1 MALQVPTQRYSYV
14 ASPKVTQATAHAE
27 PLPDGCAVDTVDI
40 ARVVRLV
47 EAMPGEL
54 DKLFSAQELSDAG
67 EGAGRIAS
75 LAARFAAKEACL
87 KLFPRETAL
96 NTITAMDFSVVR
108 DAYGAPQVVV
118 REAAEIVMGRHLVGE
133 IKLSLT
139 HTPLS
144 ATAVALRVP
153 KVIEPSRGG
162 RFLYRWLPYRREVI
176 LENLTRVYAE
186 QVSRQQIILLA
197 QAHYSHLLSLLKELL
212 QFRFLSVQQKKDIV
226 RVEGAPLLMAAYA
239 AGKGAL
245 ILTGHFGNFEV
256 STVAG
261 VEHFPEIKGHIH
273 FLRRPI
279 KPKWLSD
286 LLTNRFKKAGFG
298 VVGRRGSLEEI
309 VETLERGDAIV
320 FPFDQYARRPEG
332 IEVEFFGYA
341 AGTYKSMALI
351 ALATGAPVLPAASW
365 REPDGTHVLRFLPP
379 LTPIVDDDVGS
390 EIKRNTRAFN
400 QALELAIVRH
410 PEQWWWMHRRWK
422 NQPAVKQLS

>member
-1 MALQVPTQRYSYV
+1 MA
-14 ASPKVTQATAHAE
+14 ASPVQ
-27 PLPDGCAVDTVDI
+27 PDSLPDGCAVDTVEI
-40 ARVVRLV
+40 ARIARLV
-47 EAMPGEL
+47 EALPSDLE
-54 DKLFSAQELSDAG
+54 KLFSAQELSDAG

-96 NTITAMDFSVVR
+96 NTITAMDFSIVR
-108 DAYGAPQVVV
+108 DTYGAPQVLASPAAQIVLGLHLV
-118 REAAEIVMGRHLVGE
+118 AEIKV
-133 IKLSLT
+133 SLT
-139 HTPLS
+139 HTPSS

-153 KVIEPSRGG
+153 KVIQPSRGG
-162 RFLYRWLPYRREVI
+162 RFLYRWLPYRRQVI
-176 LENLTRVYAE
+176 LDNLTRVYGA
-186 QVSRQQIILLA
+186 QVSQQQIQLLA
-197 QAHYSHLLSLLKELL
+197 QAHYGHLLKLLKELL
-212 QFRFLSVQQKKDIV
+212 QFRFLSTQQKKDIV
-226 RVEGAPLLMAAYA
+226 KVEGVPEMIQAFE
-239 AGKGAL
+239 AGKGVL

-261 VEHFPEIKGHIH
+261 IEHFPQVKGRIH

-286 LLTNRFKKAGFG
+286 LLTRRFNQAGFG

-309 VETLERGDAIV
+309 VETLERGDAVV

-365 REPDGTHVLRFLPP
+365 REPDGTHVLQFLPP
-379 LTPIVDDDVGS
+379 LIPIVDEDVGV

-410 PEQWWWMHRRWK
+410 PEQWWWVHRRWK
-422 NQPAVKQLS
+422 NQPAIK

>member
-1 MALQVPTQRYSYV
+1 MQ
-14 ASPKVTQATAHAE
+14 SPKVTQATEQTE
-27 PLPDGCAVDTVDI
+27 PLPDGCAVDTVEI
-40 ARVVRLV
+40 ARVLRLV

-54 DKLFSAQELSDAG
+54 EKLFSTQEISDAG
-67 EGAGRIAS
+67 EGAGRMAS

-108 DAYGAPQVVV
+108 DAYGAPQVVASH
-118 REAAEIVMGRHLVGE
+118 AAEIVMGRHLVAE

-162 RFLYRWLPYRREVI
+162 RFLYRWLPYRRSVI
-176 LENLTRVYAE
+176 LENLNRVYGS
-186 QVSRQQIILLA
+186 QVSQQQITLLA
-197 QAHYSHLLSLLKELL
+197 QAHYGHLLRLLKELF
-212 QFRFLSVQQKKDIV
+212 QFRFLSAQQKKDIV
-226 RVEGAPLLMAAYA
+226 KVEDVAIMWDAYA
-239 AGKGAL
+239 QGKGVL

-261 VEHFPEIKGHIH
+261 IEHFPQVKGHIH

-309 VETLERGDAIV
+309 VETLERGDVIV

-351 ALATGAPVLPAASW
+351 ALATGAPVVPAASW
-365 REPDGTHVLRFLPP
+365 REPDGTHVLRFFPP

-410 PEQWWWMHRRWK
+410 PEQWWWVHRRWK
-422 NQPAVKQLS
+422 NQPSATRK